1 MWRGGG
7 DGERER
13 ERERE
18 RDLDTY
24 NIHTSPEGRT
34 TLLNHPH
41 TESPPRL
48 FLRPI
53 RTHSAGASLPF
64 VQFPRKR
71 ATRRHDNRA
80 RLAAELIDSSH
91 FSSRLSRPSGS
102 REVKVQWWWW
112 GWWWG
117 LGGWAVEGL
126 EGIGRR
132 GRERGV
138 GVGWWWMSVSTGLKA
153 PSFSQVRPGRNERE
167 RGGIM
172 LYYTRINI

>member
-1 MWRGGG
+1 MGGG
-7 DGERER
+7 GGGGMGRESERKISIPI
-13 ERERE
+13 
-18 RDLDTY
+18 TY
-24 NIHTSPEGRT
+24 IHTSPEGRT

-71 ATRRHDNRA
+71 ASRRHDNRA

-102 REVKVQWWWW
+102 REVKVQWR
-112 GWWWG
+112 
-117 LGGWAVEGL
+117 LGG
-126 EGIGRR
+126 
-132 GRERGV
+132 
-138 GVGWWWMSVSTGLKA
+138 
-153 PSFSQVRPGRNERE
+153 
-167 RGGIM
+167 GGGGGGGG
-172 LYYTRINI
+172 